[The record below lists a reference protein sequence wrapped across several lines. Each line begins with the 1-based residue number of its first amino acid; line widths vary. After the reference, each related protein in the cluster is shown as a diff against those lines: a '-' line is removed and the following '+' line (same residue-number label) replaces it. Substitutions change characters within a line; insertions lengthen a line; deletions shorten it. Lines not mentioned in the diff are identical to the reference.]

1 MSYTLIQLKKDLVNE
16 DIELYMKNEHWGKS
30 GWNFLYN
37 SALGSKA
44 SKLEIQNFLLHLG
57 PILPC
62 EVCKEHYLN
71 YISKTS
77 LPKDNLSLFVWLEKL
92 ENEISQKKYGNR
104 FRAANR
110 IQQIHRNAMKVEEKI
125 VVTSSGEKIAEKKRN
140 CKRCGDKTTDELEQT
155 INQLSSSNRDGRLG
169 GLSLGLNN
177 TGFLRQKG
185 YFGNKI

>member
-1 MSYTLIQLKKDLVNE
+1 MSYTLTQLKKDLVNE

-37 SALGSKA
+37 AALGSKA

-62 EVCKEHYLN
+62 EVCKEHYQN
-71 YISKTS
+71 YISRTA
-77 LPKDNLSLFVWLEKL
+77 LPRDNLSMFFWLEKL
-92 ENEISQKKYGNR
+92 ENEISQKKYGKR
-104 FRAANR
+104 YRAANR
-110 IQQIHRNAMKVEEKI
+110 IQQVHRNTMTVVEKV
-125 VVTSSGEKIAEKKRN
+125 VVTSSGDQIIEKKRN
-140 CKRCGDKTTDELEQT
+140 CKRCGDRVNNDLEQT
-155 INQLSSSNRDGRLG
+155 INQLSMSNRGRMG
-169 GLSLGLNN
+169 GMSLGLNN